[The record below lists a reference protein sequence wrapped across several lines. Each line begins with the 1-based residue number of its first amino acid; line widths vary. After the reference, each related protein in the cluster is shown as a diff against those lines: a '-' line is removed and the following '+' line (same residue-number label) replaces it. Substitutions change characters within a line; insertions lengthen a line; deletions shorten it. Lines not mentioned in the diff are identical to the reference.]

1 MPENIH
7 DMAVL
12 RVVVRNGFSYDL
24 GQLLLGDLA
33 RATERLEKH
42 GGTPVEE
49 ETRSGFH
56 H

>member
-1 MPENIH
+1 MPPDIH

-24 GQLLLGDLA
+24 GRLLLEDL
-33 RATERLEKH
+33 RRVIDRLEKH
-42 GGTPVEE
+42 GGTPVAEE
-49 ETRSGFH
+49 ERTGFH